1 MLVIASH
8 TMNVQSAE
16 ERRIISEFIK
26 TTNKQK
32 FQMATRTKST
42 ETKTAG
48 ESKRPANYTPQQG
61 SKAIFTLADI
71 EDNLLFAELRRRN
84 YTGELRFSKVIS
96 V

>member
-1 MLVIASH
+1 
-8 TMNVQSAE
+8 MNVQSAE
-16 ERRIISEFIK
+16 ERRIIPEFVK

-71 EDNLLFAELRRRN
+71 EDNLLFAELRRRG

>member
-1 MLVIASH
+1 
-8 TMNVQSAE
+8 MNVQSVE
-16 ERRIISEFIK
+16 ERRIISDFVK

-61 SKAIFTLADI
+61 SKDIFTLADI
-71 EDNLLFAELRRRN
+71 EDNLLFAELRRRG

>member
-8 TMNVQSAE
+8 TMNVQSVE
-16 ERRIISEFIK
+16 ERRIIPEFVK

-71 EDNLLFAELRRRN
+71 VDNLLFAELRRRG

>member
-1 MLVIASH
+1 
-8 TMNVQSAE
+8 
-16 ERRIISEFIK
+16 
-26 TTNKQK
+26 
-32 FQMATRTKST
+32 MATRTKSA
-42 ETKTAG
+42 KTAE

-71 EDNLLFAELRRRN
+71 EDNLLFAELRRRG

>member
-1 MLVIASH
+1 
-8 TMNVQSAE
+8 
-16 ERRIISEFIK
+16 
-26 TTNKQK
+26 
-32 FQMATRTKST
+32 MATRTKST

-61 SKAIFTLADI
+61 LKAIFTLADI
-71 EDNLLFAELRRRN
+71 EDNLLFAELRRRG

>member
-1 MLVIASH
+1 
-8 TMNVQSAE
+8 MNVQSAE
-16 ERRIISEFIK
+16 ERKIISELVK
-26 TTNKQK
+26 ATNKQK

-71 EDNLLFAELRRRN
+71 EDNLLFAELRRRG